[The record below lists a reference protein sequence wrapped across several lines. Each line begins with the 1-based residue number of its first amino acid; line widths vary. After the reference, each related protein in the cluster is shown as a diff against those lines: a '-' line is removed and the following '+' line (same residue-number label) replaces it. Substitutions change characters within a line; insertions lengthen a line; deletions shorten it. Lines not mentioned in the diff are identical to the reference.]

1 MACTVPATI
10 TCLSG
15 LRPAAD
21 MFCGGATLDCT
32 QEVSKSIEG
41 VHSSNVVAV
50 RIIPGEER
58 VVTGAGD
65 GFVRSITFGGRC
77 SGRRAWGQVV
87 CCAWSCSQPAVAA
100 AVAAVAASLG
110 YQLQMQVVW
119 GVQGMLPAALG
130 VRHCWR
136 LAAWMACSPCWTA
149 GQGSCSGLTARTQS
163 EVDPV
168 GDALAL
174 QYVDV
179 LCLCAEARCV
189 RLRCSCPVPV
199 VTFSLVEGLAK
210 VLEQPPQ
217 HGSI

>member
-65 GFVRSITFGGRC
+65 GFVRSITFGGEVQWQAGVGSGGVLC
-77 SGRRAWGQVV
+77 MELQPASSSGSSSSSSSQPGVPAADAGGVGGAGDAASSSGRA
-87 CCAWSCSQPAVAA
+87 PLLAA
-100 AVAAVAASLG
+100 GS
-110 YQLQMQVVW
+110 MD
-119 GVQGMLPAALG
+119 GMLSLLDSRTGQLLG
-130 VRHCWR
+130 SDRAH
-136 LAAWMACSPCWTA
+136 T
-149 GQGSCSGLTARTQS
+149 
-163 EVDPV
+163 
-168 GDALAL
+168 
-174 QYVDV
+174 
-179 LCLCAEARCV
+179 
-189 RLRCSCPVPV
+189 
-199 VTFSLVEGLAK
+199 K
-210 VLEQPPQ
+210 
-217 HGSI
+217 